1 MRKGHIIAAVVSLV
15 LFAWVIAHVGLSA
28 MLVQLRAM
36 RVALPIVLVLSVLRL
51 FLQSI
56 TWSASLEGEHV
67 SVNTA
72 KLMGVRLASQSMG
85 YLTVLGPV
93 ISEPMKIKLLG
104 TSTEPTVTATFLDN
118 GVYWFTSALLA
129 IVGIVSLPL
138 SLPFVAVR
146 GAAYHSIPAVLALAL
161 MALVITRRDPILSGV
176 VRALG
181 KKSPSWLA
189 RAEQFESSSRRYR
202 VNQPALVRRMFW
214 IDVACQALIASE
226 VVVVLRSLHLSIH
239 FFTIL
244 VIEGVTRG
252 LKMLS
257 GWIPARLGSDE
268 GGAISAFALTGLS
281 PMLGL
286 ALALTRRVRD
296 LLWALIGIVWLGW
309 NSRGTKRSNN
319 TARPIPTIL
328 AKEILQCKP

>member
-1 MRKGHIIAAVVSLV
+1 
-15 LFAWVIAHVGLSA
+15 
-28 MLVQLRAM
+28 
-36 RVALPIVLVLSVLRL
+36 
-51 FLQSI
+51 
-56 TWSASLEGEHV
+56 
-67 SVNTA
+67 
-72 KLMGVRLASQSMG
+72 
-85 YLTVLGPV
+85 
-93 ISEPMKIKLLG
+93 
-104 TSTEPTVTATFLDN
+104 
-118 GVYWFTSALLA
+118 
-129 IVGIVSLPL
+129 
-138 SLPFVAVR
+138 
-146 GAAYHSIPAVLALAL
+146 
-161 MALVITRRDPILSGV
+161 
-176 VRALG
+176 
-181 KKSPSWLA
+181 
-189 RAEQFESSSRRYR
+189 
-202 VNQPALVRRMFW
+202 MFW

-226 VVVVLRSLHLSIH
+226 VVVVLWSLHLSIH

-309 NSRGTKRSNN
+309 NFRGTKRSNN

-328 AKEILQCKP
+328 AKEVLQCKP

>member
-1 MRKGHIIAAVVSLV
+1 MRKAHLIVAVVAIA
-15 LFAWVIAHVGLSA
+15 LFAWVLGHLALST
-28 MLVQLRAM
+28 LTEQLKAI
-36 RVALPIVLVLSVLRL
+36 RVALPIVLSLSLLRL

-56 TWSASLEGEHV
+56 SWSASLKSEQV
-67 SVNTA
+67 SVDIL
-72 KLMGVRLASQSMG
+72 KLVGARLAGQSMG

-93 ISEPMKIKLLG
+93 ISEPLKIKLLG
-104 TSTEPTVTATFLDN
+104 TSTEATVTATFLDN

-129 IVGIVSLPL
+129 IVGIA
-138 SLPFVAVR
+138 SLPFVAIH

-161 MALVITRRDPILSGV
+161 IVLVITRRNPILSGV
-176 VRALG
+176 VHTLG
-181 KKSPSWLA
+181 KKAPSWLS
-189 RAEQFESSSRRYR
+189 RAEQFESSIRKYR
-202 VNQPALVRRMFW
+202 VNQQALVRRMFW

-226 VVVVLRSLHLSIH
+226 VVVVLWSLHLSIH

-252 LKMLS
+252 LKMMS

-296 LLWALIGIVWLGW
+296 LLSALMAIVLLAWSSG
-309 NSRGTKRSNN
+309 RVQPAHD
-319 TARPIPTIL
+319 TARSSPTVL
-328 AKEILQCKP
+328 AEEAL

>member
-15 LFAWVIAHVGLSA
+15 LFAWVIAHVRLSA
-28 MLVQLRAM
+28 MLVQLKAM
-36 RVALPIVLVLSVLRL
+36 RIALPIVLALSVLRL

-67 SVNTA
+67 SVNPT

-93 ISEPMKIKLLG
+93 ISEPLKIKLLG
-104 TSTEPTVTATFLDN
+104 TSTEPTVTATFLDD
-118 GVYWFTSALLA
+118 GIYWFTSALLA
-129 IVGIVSLPL
+129 IVGIVT
-138 SLPFVAVR
+138 LPFVAVH
-146 GAAYHSIPAVLALAL
+146 GAAYHSIAPVLALAL
-161 MALVITRRDPILSGV
+161 MVFVITRRNPILSGV
-176 VRALG
+176 VRVLG
-181 KKSPSWLA
+181 KKAPSWLSV
-189 RAEQFESSSRRYR
+189 AEQFESSIRNYR
-202 VNQPALVRRMFW
+202 INQPALVRRMFW

-226 VVVVLRSLHLSIH
+226 VAVVLWSLHLSIH

-244 VIEGVTRG
+244 VIESVTRG

-309 NSRGTKRSNN
+309 NSRGTKQSHNA
-319 TARPIPTIL
+319 ARPIPTIF
-328 AKEILQCKP
+328 AKEALECRQ

>member
-1 MRKGHIIAAVVSLV
+1 VWV
-15 LFAWVIAHVGLSA
+15 FAHLGLSTF
-28 MLVQLRAM
+28 VQQLNAM
-36 RVALPIVLVLSVLRL
+36 RIAVPIVLALSLLRL
-51 FLQSI
+51 LLQSI
-56 TWSASLEGEHV
+56 AWSASLKGEQV
-67 SVNTA
+67 SVNIS
-72 KLMGVRLASQSMG
+72 KLAGTRLAGQSMG

-93 ISEPMKIKLLG
+93 ISEPLKIKLLG
-104 TSTEPTVTATFLDN
+104 TSTEPTVTATFLDD

-129 IVGIVSLPL
+129 IVGLA
-138 SLPFVAVR
+138 SLPFVAVH
-146 GAAYHSIPAVLALAL
+146 GAAYHLIPAIFALAL
-161 MALVITRRDPILSGV
+161 MVLVITRRNSILSGI

-181 KKSPSWLA
+181 KKAPSWLA
-189 RAEQFESSSRRYR
+189 RAEQFESSIRSYR

-214 IDVACQALIASE
+214 IDIACQALIASE
-226 VVVVLRSLHLSIH
+226 VVVVLWSLHLSIH

-268 GGAISAFALTGLS
+268 GGAVSAFALTGFS

-309 NSRGTKRSNN
+309 SFRETKRSKD
-319 TARPIPTIL
+319 RIPTIF
-328 AKEILQCKP
+328 AKEVLE